1 MFTRNYWL
9 VRAASFI
16 GRVTEVA
23 GDTSTTGKPK
33 LITVSGNVGANTSS
47 SSYSYDDVSTN
58 VYTNI
63 YNSMKNAYQVDV
75 STNLANSSNSNT
87 FGYGVFFGSGNEP
100 VTVDDY
106 KLSGDVVSGYTYSYK
121 VNSTYAADGS
131 NGIVQYDYTIT
142 NNNDTEI
149 TIGEV
154 AIFGE
159 ATWQT
164 SSSSSTKYTHHY
176 YMFERTALETPITIP
191 AGGVGQVT
199 YAIHMNHPVT
209 VATE

>member
-9 VRAASFI
+9 GRAASFI
-16 GRVTEVA
+16 GIPSEVI
-23 GDTSTTGKPK
+23 GDNTTTGKPK
-33 LITVSGNVGANTSS
+33 LITVSGDVGANTSS
-47 SSYSYDDVSTN
+47 SSYSYNYVSTSA
-58 VYTNI
+58 YENI
-63 YNSMKNAYQVDV
+63 YNAMKNARQVDV
-75 STNLANSSNSNT
+75 STNLANSSNSNA

-121 VNSTYAADGS
+121 ANSTYAADGS

-164 SSSSSTKYTHHY
+164 SSSSSTRYTHHY

-199 YAIHMNHPVT
+199 YAIQINYPVI